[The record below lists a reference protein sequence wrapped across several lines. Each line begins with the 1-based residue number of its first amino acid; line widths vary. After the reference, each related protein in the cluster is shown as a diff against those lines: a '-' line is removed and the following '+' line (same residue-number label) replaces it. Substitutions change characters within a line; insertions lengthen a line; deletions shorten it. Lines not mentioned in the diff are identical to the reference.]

1 MEMTVHSDLRMNNKA
16 TRTWTRFQ
24 MTSYQLMLRKMN
36 LNKTEIAGDDGTVAV
51 PLAERTQL
59 HELSVLQRY
68 MDHVIYDEIL
78 TKQLS
83 MLFAAH

>member
-1 MEMTVHSDLRMNNKA
+1 MMN
-16 TRTWTRFQ
+16 
-24 MTSYQLMLRKMN
+24 YQLMLRKMN
-36 LNKTEIAGDDGTVAV
+36 LNKTEIAGDDGTVVV

>member
-1 MEMTVHSDLRMNNKA
+1 MM
-16 TRTWTRFQ
+16 
-24 MTSYQLMLRKMN
+24 SYQLMLRKMN

-68 MDHVIYDEIL
+68 MDHIIYGEIL
-78 TKQLS
+78 MKQLS